1 MHDFEFHAQNPA
13 ASGHKPSILQLKKK
27 KKALI
32 SICTRQQQLAGTAT
46 PKHLDKNYLLNFG
59 SAGLFLSETFAAMN
73 HTVVSQLWR
82 QHQTGFISVKQ
93 EEPGGSHR
101 LGKQL

>member
-1 MHDFEFHAQNPA
+1 MHDFEFPAQNPA
-13 ASGHKPSILQLKKK
+13 ASGHKPSILQLKKN
-27 KKALI
+27 ALI

-46 PKHLDKNYLLNFG
+46 PKHQDKNYLLNFA
-59 SAGLFLSETFAAMN
+59 SAGLFLSETFAGMN

-82 QHQTGFISVKQ
+82 QHQTGFIRVKQ